1 MSSSTILLFRR
12 LQNLTDASTIKSE
25 LLSYAGE
32 ESKFFKTLVDNIG
45 DDIGKYKY
53 SFDLVLK
60 INRENPS
67 ISFHDI
73 YFKYL
78 STKNF
83 ERYRNFHCF
92 FSKMISEIS
101 SETTEKDLIF
111 IEDKDEKDF
120 YNSII
125 SSLDLDVA
133 IQLCKDFLSQRAL
146 NFEEYYYQVYLSA
159 ADKLK
164 NTIDRTYVDANLLY
178 YRNPWFVDSVCA
190 KIYIASTEHDID
202 LFIEENQPPIIFK
215 TLTWYK
221 PNKSFYTYLSNQN
234 NTRSI
239 KVHEN
244 NNLTALEFY
253 DSENNK
259 KVLFSFHI
267 LYKVLNKDLGFTY
280 KVFNEQ
286 IFNLERKFF
295 VPDYNECFNEYY
307 VNIFLDDVKM
317 FSQTNIDLI
326 FEFFNKSMKN
336 IHSQYK
342 INSQILKYSSLKD
355 VRTLRDLAT
364 KIAEITVFL
373 YLDSVSEC
381 IFKKRIIR
389 NYYKQEA
396 LFSLSEK
403 EKFPELMY
411 DLENSEEAS
420 DFIKKSIECEIFNI
434 GESIYR
440 LSSKSMFR
448 HLPKKRVY
456 HKPFKIRYINEIDNH
471 NYIYYSKKE
480 KWLNLKDV
488 LSKKFDVDDEYITD
502 VIYPRVVE
510 IYDKEKTLGFNIS
523 IDEFKKKFTL
533 LFSLLDDVLT
543 EDEIL
548 EKHRSLFYYY
558 PDPEYEI
565 ETFSSASPSASDNE
579 VIVIE
584 PPPSVVSSPP
594 VTVAVSSVTTP
605 DTPTISSVEPP
616 VLKSI
621 LKEEEVKEKEIQKD
635 DKAEEELI
643 KQLMAETIQNNSF
656 DLKTFD
662 TTPSSSSSPSPSPSS
677 DGGTKNNNTIQNKA
691 CFNCDLESDYLT
703 TKTFQH
709 SRSNPKDFKYI
720 SACFDCLEKKTI
732 NDY

>member
-1 MSSSTILLFRR
+1 
-12 LQNLTDASTIKSE
+12 
-25 LLSYAGE
+25 
-32 ESKFFKTLVDNIG
+32 
-45 DDIGKYKY
+45 
-53 SFDLVLK
+53 
-60 INRENPS
+60 
-67 ISFHDI
+67 
-73 YFKYL
+73 
-78 STKNF
+78 
-83 ERYRNFHCF
+83 
-92 FSKMISEIS
+92 
-101 SETTEKDLIF
+101 
-111 IEDKDEKDF
+111 
-120 YNSII
+120 
-125 SSLDLDVA
+125 
-133 IQLCKDFLSQRAL
+133 
-146 NFEEYYYQVYLSA
+146 
-159 ADKLK
+159 
-164 NTIDRTYVDANLLY
+164 
-178 YRNPWFVDSVCA
+178 
-190 KIYIASTEHDID
+190 
-202 LFIEENQPPIIFK
+202 
-215 TLTWYK
+215 
-221 PNKSFYTYLSNQN
+221 
-234 NTRSI
+234 
-239 KVHEN
+239 
-244 NNLTALEFY
+244 
-253 DSENNK
+253 
-259 KVLFSFHI
+259 
-267 LYKVLNKDLGFTY
+267 
-280 KVFNEQ
+280 
-286 IFNLERKFF
+286 
-295 VPDYNECFNEYY
+295 
-307 VNIFLDDVKM
+307 
-317 FSQTNIDLI
+317 
-326 FEFFNKSMKN
+326 
-336 IHSQYK
+336 
-342 INSQILKYSSLKD
+342 
-355 VRTLRDLAT
+355 
-364 KIAEITVFL
+364 
-373 YLDSVSEC
+373 
-381 IFKKRIIR
+381 
-389 NYYKQEA
+389 
-396 LFSLSEK
+396 
-403 EKFPELMY
+403 
-411 DLENSEEAS
+411 
-420 DFIKKSIECEIFNI
+420 
-434 GESIYR
+434 
-440 LSSKSMFR
+440 
-448 HLPKKRVY
+448 
-456 HKPFKIRYINEIDNH
+456 
-471 NYIYYSKKE
+471 
-480 KWLNLKDV
+480 LKDV